1 MIGELTN
8 HLWQSTIFAAVAG
21 LLAVAFR
28 KNRAQVRYW
37 LWLSAS
43 LKFLI
48 PFSLLISLG
57 NTLRDT
63 FAAGEIATKIA
74 PPAVSRTMVQISQPF
89 PDTLMFAPSAPHTTS
104 WIPLAILGIWA
115 CGFAAIA
122 LMRFR
127 GWLGLRAAV
136 RASTPIDISTT
147 VATRSSRGLLEP
159 GIVGFLRPILILPE
173 GIVENLTPSQL
184 EAVLAHE
191 LSHVRRRDNL
201 AAAIHMLVEAVF
213 WFHPLVWWIGARLVE
228 ERERA
233 CDEAVLSLGSEPR
246 AYADVIVRVCRLY
259 VESPLL
265 CASGIGGYDLKRRI
279 ARIMAW
285 QIAKGLSFGGK
296 VLLGGAAAV
305 AIGIPL
311 TLGVIS
317 ASKVRAQ
324 SAQAGDVP
332 LPRFETA
339 SIRLV
344 QYLRQ
349 RIYTYYGNGFE
360 ATNTA
365 DGLIQL
371 AYEGDQFSRLRP
383 DQVSGGPDW
392 TKSEVFDIEAT
403 VDDSLVE
410 GDWKK
415 LSYEERSKQAI
426 LMLRSLLL
434 DRFKLR
440 VRHETRVLPVYVLLV
455 AKGGPK
461 FSEDDS
467 QSKNWRL
474 AGLGPEEQERIKAF
488 GRFEGEGE
496 SAPLGWLPGV
506 ISHLLGDRDVLDKT
520 GLQGHYSF
528 TFRRPVLMPAAGRDQ
543 SAGSAS
549 SSDSSV
555 SLSLLSAA
563 LQNQLGLRLESTT
576 APFDTIVIE
585 HIEHPTE
592 N

>member
-63 FAAGEIATKIA
+63 LAAGEIATKIV
-74 PPAVSRTMVQISQPF
+74 PPAVPRTMVQISQPF
-89 PDTLMFAPSAPHTTS
+89 PDTLMFAPSAPNTTS

-184 EAVLAHE
+184 DAVLAHE

-201 AAAIHMLVEAVF
+201 TAAIHMFVEAVF

-233 CDEAVLSLGSEPR
+233 CDETVLSLGSEPR

-265 CASGIGGYDLKRRI
+265 CASGIGGYDLRRRI

-285 QIAKGLSFGGK
+285 QIAKELSFGGK

-311 TLGVIS
+311 ALGVIS
-317 ASKVRAQ
+317 ASKVRTQRAE
-324 SAQAGDVP
+324 AGDVP

-339 SIRLV
+339 SISLV
-344 QYLRQ
+344 QYSHPQ

-365 DGLIQL
+365 EELMRL
-371 AYEGDQFSRLRP
+371 AYEEDQFSRLRP
-383 DQVSGGPDW
+383 YQVSGGPDW

-440 VRHETRVLPVYVLLV
+440 VRHETKVLPVYVLLV
-455 AKGGPK
+455 AEGGPK

-467 QSKNWRL
+467 QSKNWRVT
-474 AGLGPEEQERIKAF
+474 GLGPLGYEAV
-488 GRFEGEGE
+488 
-496 SAPLGWLPGV
+496 SAPLGWLPDL
-506 ISHLLGDRDVLDKT
+506 ISSLLGERVVLDKT
-520 GLQGHYSF
+520 GLQGHYSY
-528 TFRRPVLMPAAGRDQ
+528 TFRRPVLIPAAGRDQ

-576 APFDTIVIE
+576 APVDTIVVE

>member
-127 GWLGLRAAV
+127 GCLGLRAAV

-173 GIVENLTPSQL
+173 RIVENLTPSQL
-184 EAVLAHE
+184 EVVLAHE

-201 AAAIHMLVEAVF
+201 TAAIHMLVEAVF

-233 CDEAVLSLGSEPR
+233 CDEAVLSLGSDPR

-265 CASGIGGYDLKRRI
+265 CASGIGGYDLRRRI

-344 QYLRQ
+344 QYLHPQ

-365 DGLIQL
+365 DGLIRL
-371 AYEGDQFSRLRP
+371 AYEEDQFSRLRP

-440 VRHETRVLPVYVLLV
+440 VSHETRVLPVYVLLV

-467 QSKNWRL
+467 QSKNWRV
-474 AGLGPEEQERIKAF
+474 AGLGRLGEKAI
-488 GRFEGEGE
+488 

-506 ISHLLGDRDVLDKT
+506 ISHLLGDRVVLDKT

-528 TFRRPVLMPAAGRDQ
+528 TFRPPVLIPAAGRDQ